1 MKRECFQVYIFM
13 QCAENGDLLEHIQ
26 KNGVIPEARTRAW
39 VQQMISGLIYLH
51 NLNICHRDLKCENVL
66 ITRNHNLKIADL
78 GFARYVVDAEGKR
91 ILSHT
96 YCGSAAYAAPEVV
109 KGTPYNPKMADV
121 WSMGV
126 IVYIMVNASMP
137 FDDSNLNKMLRDQL
151 NRNWSFRSKVKDK
164 MSSDLKTMITRMI
177 EPDLT
182 KRYTAD
188 QVQQCEWMNRSWKK
202 RLSDAERDGGRNYRQ
217 CFLRSRWILVPA

>member
-1 MKRECFQVYIFM
+1 MKVYIFM

-39 VQQMISGLIYLH
+39 AQQMISGLIYLH

-78 GFARYVVDAEGKR
+78 GFARYVVDAKGKR

-137 FDDSNLNKMLRDQL
+137 FDDSNLRKIFI
-151 NRNWSFRSKVKDK
+151 S
-164 MSSDLKTMITRMI
+164 
-177 EPDLT
+177 
-182 KRYTAD
+182 
-188 QVQQCEWMNRSWKK
+188 
-202 RLSDAERDGGRNYRQ
+202 
-217 CFLRSRWILVPA
+217 